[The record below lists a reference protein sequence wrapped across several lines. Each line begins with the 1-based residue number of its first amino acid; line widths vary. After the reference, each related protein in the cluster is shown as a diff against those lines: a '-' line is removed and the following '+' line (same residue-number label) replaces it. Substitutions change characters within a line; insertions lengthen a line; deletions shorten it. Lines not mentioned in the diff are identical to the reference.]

1 MTSTDPAPAPAAPT
15 LLDVV
20 STRHSL
26 EAAHSHPG
34 VVIDI
39 FRQSRITDGDRY
51 RVEFRGGITEWFWRD
66 ELTVHPW
73 ADERDIVRTDLLA
86 VRTIL
91 HHAIT
96 TAEQHDVLHTKLGEI
111 FDALSA
117 TANTY
122 LGGNLDTLTPAAAPA
137 D

>member
-1 MTSTDPAPAPAAPT
+1 MTSTDPAPASVPAAPA

-20 STRHSL
+20 SARHVL
-26 EAAHSHPG
+26 ESAHIRSG

-39 FRQSRITDGDRY
+39 FRQSRITDGDQY

-73 ADERDIVRTDLLA
+73 ADERDIVRTDLPA
-86 VRTIL
+86 VRTVL

-96 TAEQHDVLHTKLGEI
+96 TA
-111 FDALSA
+111 S
-117 TANTY
+117 TY
-122 LGGNLDTLTPAAAPA
+122 LGGTLDTPAPAAAPA

>member
-1 MTSTDPAPAPAAPT
+1 MTSTDPAPTPAAPT

-20 STRHSL
+20 SARHVI
-26 EAAHSHPG
+26 EPYQSHPG

-39 FRQSRITDGDRY
+39 FRQSRTTDGDRY

-66 ELTVHPW
+66 ELTVRAW
-73 ADERDIVRTDLLA
+73 DDERGIVFTDLAA

-96 TAEQHDVLHTKLGEI
+96 TAEGHDVLHAKLGEL
-111 FDALSA
+111 FDTLSS
-117 TANTY
+117 TASTY
-122 LGGNLDTLTPAAAPA
+122 LDTLTPAAAPA